1 MRSFTHNGAQGRTR
15 TVTVL
20 PPGDFKSPAST
31 NFATWASDDWFIS
44 AWLKWRLRPES
55 NRRPRICNPLYSHS
69 TTQPKSNFIASK
81 EALI

>member
-1 MRSFTHNGAQGRTR
+1 MLITLKSQLKSYGQKKASLKRGFVHNGAQGRTR

-44 AWLKWRLRPES
+44 V
-55 NRRPRICNPLYSHS
+55 
-69 TTQPKSNFIASK
+69 F
-81 EALI
+81 